1 MKIDE
6 MEGKRLL
13 RKISWEF
20 IMKTSAGN
28 KAHKAYL
35 PKDSMA

>member
-13 RKISWEF
+13 RKILLGVYHEDFSREQG
-20 IMKTSAGN
+20 TQSLSA
-28 KAHKAYL
+28 
-35 PKDSMA
+35 